1 MRGAKGAGSAV
12 AGLLTVTPHRLDD
25 APNVSATDRVK
36 RAVVVL
42 VSPCETAIAGAGH
55 IACFMD

>member
-36 RAVVVL
+36 RVVVVL
-42 VSPCETAIAGAGH
+42 ASPSQTAIAGAGH